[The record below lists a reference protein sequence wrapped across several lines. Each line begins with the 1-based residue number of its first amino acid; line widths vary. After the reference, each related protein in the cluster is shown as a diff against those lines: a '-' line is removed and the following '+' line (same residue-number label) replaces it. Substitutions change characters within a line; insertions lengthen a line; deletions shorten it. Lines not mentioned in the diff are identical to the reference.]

1 MPVTEENS
9 PKILFPCK
17 DYPVKIVGE
26 ATDAMLDFVLQT
38 TAVHAPDFDRQKVSI
53 QTSKRGRF
61 QSVTVYITATG
72 KEQLLEYHQALT
84 AHDLVKMVL

>member
-1 MPVTEENS
+1 MTEKDP

-26 ATDAMLDFVLQT
+26 ATDAMLDFVLKT
-38 TAVHAPDFDRQKVSI
+38 TAIHAPDFDRRKVSI
-53 QTSKRGRF
+53 QTSRKGRF

-72 KEQLLEYHQALT
+72 KVQLLKYHQALT
-84 AHDLVKMVL
+84 EQSMVKMVL